1 MFDGL
6 LFFNFKKGTV
16 LIMVKKEIISKNRDF
31 RRVYT
36 KGKYFSSPVLI
47 TYIIKNRLNSTR
59 VGITASKKTGNAVKR
74 NRSRR
79 IIREAFRILKS
90 KVKSGF
96 DIIFVARAKTN
107 EVKTGDVL
115 KDMEYELYK
124 LGVLKWK
131 SFLFF

>member
-1 MFDGL
+1 M
-6 LFFNFKKGTV
+6 
-16 LIMVKKEIISKNRDF
+16 IMVKKEIISKNRDF

-115 KDMEYELYK
+115 KDMERELYK
-124 LGVLKWK
+124 LGVLK
-131 SFLFF
+131 